1 MWDYRI
7 CRQRKTWSDESYVDY
22 TYIACKVHYC
32 NDDFPEGDNGVLR
45 HEVLQFE
52 PISDSLPLLVADIK
66 DLHRALTKPFLDL
79 DNNYTEIL

>member
-22 TYIACKVHYC
+22 TYIACKVHYDEET
-32 NDDFPEGDNGVLR
+32 NSVSR
-45 HEVLQFE
+45 HEILQFD
-52 PISDSLPLLVADIK
+52 PISDSLPLLAADIK